1 MTVDRRFRVRLPLAA
16 AALALAASS
25 LFAAEPLPPG
35 RRAGSAKMISSPPF
49 PSDAR
54 KNGVEGNVVLSGV
67 ITADGSVTGLEVL
80 ASSSPLITDTALH
93 YIEKWKFAPAVE
105 NGKPVP
111 LTINAVVRFRKDR
124 ARVTDPGSLG
134 EPIVGNLVLTP
145 ADLSGKATATE
156 GFPVENR
163 DSGLRGVLDLDLPK
177 AMAHA
182 KFRLVVTDVFPSGKS
197 EMILDQEAV
206 ATGSIYNVTL
216 YRAIDARRR
225 EEQGVHTLK
234 VAVDGRNAGGARY
247 RVAAGPT
254 TAPPARK

>member
-1 MTVDRRFRVRLPLAA
+1 MTVDRRSRFAPLAA
-16 AALALAASS
+16 AAAALAASA
-25 LFAAEPLPPG
+25 LFAFDPPAPG
-35 RRAGSAKMISSPPF
+35 RTAGSAKMISSPPF
-49 PSDAR
+49 PSDAL
-54 KNGVEGNVVLSGV
+54 KKGIEGNVVMSGV
-67 ITADGSVTGLEVL
+67 ITADGSVSGLEVL
-80 ASSSPLITDTALH
+80 ASSSPLITETAVH

-105 NGKPVP
+105 SGKHVP

-124 ARVTDPGSLG
+124 SKVTDPGTLA

-156 GFPVENR
+156 GFPIEAR
-163 DSGLRGVLDLDLPK
+163 DSGVRGLLDLDLPK

-197 EMILDQEAV
+197 EVILDQAAM
-206 ATGSIYNVTL
+206 ATGPIYTVTL
-216 YRAIDARRR
+216 YRAIDARHR

-247 RVAAGPT
+247 RVVAGPAA
-254 TAPPARK
+254 APPVRK